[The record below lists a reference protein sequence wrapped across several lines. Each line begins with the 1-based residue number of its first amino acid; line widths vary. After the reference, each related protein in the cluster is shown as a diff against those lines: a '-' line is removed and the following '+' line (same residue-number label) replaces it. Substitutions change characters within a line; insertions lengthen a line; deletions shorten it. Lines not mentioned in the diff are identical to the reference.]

1 MSFDNYRAVHPSLW
15 DDDDEPQEEVTEREE
30 LKGKFAADRRRYCDL
45 MNDVRLVII
54 FYLIF
59 FNSMNYT

>member
-30 LKGKFAADRRRYCDL
+30 LKGKFAADRIRYCDL

-54 FYLIF
+54 FSF
-59 FNSMNYT
+59 DF